1 MVGVDGDTRAQL
13 TSLTGGEGAHAVLD
27 FVGVDDTIATGV
39 ASVRPAG
46 AFALV
51 GAGMGSL
58 RVPWMGGL
66 PREAEV
72 FTFQGSNISDAR
84 AVVQLAGDG
93 RIRSDVDRFSFDQI
107 DDAYAAME
115 AGTLRGRAVVTP

>member
-1 MVGVDGDTRAQL
+1 
-13 TSLTGGEGAHAVLD
+13 
-27 FVGVDDTIATGV
+27 
-39 ASVRPAG
+39 
-46 AFALV
+46 
-51 GAGMGSL
+51 MGSL
-58 RVPWMGGL
+58 HVPWMGGL